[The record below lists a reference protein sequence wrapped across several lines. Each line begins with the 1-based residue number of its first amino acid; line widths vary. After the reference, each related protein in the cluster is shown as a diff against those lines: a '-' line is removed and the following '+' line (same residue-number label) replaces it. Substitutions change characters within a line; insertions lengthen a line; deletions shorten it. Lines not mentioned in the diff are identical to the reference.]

1 MTKQKEKEMFANKLN
16 ALTVRVKELYNEHLK
31 LDEIA
36 KKLNQEGFKTRT
48 GKDFKAV
55 NVSYFLV
62 YDLGIRHKKEFTRKD
77 TKKRN
82 FNKIGQINTV
92 ETKNTE
98 FENIEIEDSKEEK
111 SLIQIKPLE
120 FETVYFNGAELLAI
134 KGDDGKLYSPL
145 KKFCEQLGIDYSS
158 QLQRIKRKPV
168 LLLGMV
174 KITIPTKGGLQS
186 TICLNV
192 DFLPMWLSDIE
203 TEQCKEEV
211 RPMLLEFQLY
221 VKDVLAK
228 AFIKKEPP
236 KEEPKQEPVK
246 EFTATDFLLMTAES
260 IKEQKQK
267 VESIENNL
275 KAVNENLSNQID
287 EINKKLNEI
296 PKNIPLFNTTSKGFV
311 DVQMSKADLE
321 LRKLNQLK
329 SMLKK
334 HADKYAIL
342 DGSAWNELY
351 KSYKL
356 NFGIDLKNE
365 TKKFNENKTN
375 KNQLSTIQFA
385 FKNGHLDKLIDCM
398 QGIIESVNTFEGV
411 M

>member
-82 FNKIGQINTV
+82 FNKTEQINTL
-92 ETKNTE
+92 ET
-98 FENIEIEDSKEEK
+98 ENIESQEVKTQKPKKI
-111 SLIQIKPLE
+111 SLIQVKPLE

-134 KGDDGKLYSPL
+134 KGDNGKLYSPL
-145 KKFCEQLGIDYSS
+145 KKFCEQLGIDDSS
-158 QLQRIKRKPV
+158 QLKRIKRNLV

-174 KITIPTKGGLQS
+174 KMYIPSKGGLQS
-186 TICLNV
+186 TVCIDI
-192 DFLPMWLSDIE
+192 DFLPMWLSSIQTNE
-203 TEQCKEEV
+203 CKEEV
-211 RPMLLEFQLY
+211 RPMLLEFQLHA
-221 VKDVLAK
+221 KDVLVQ

-236 KEEPKQEPVK
+236 KEEPKQEPKK